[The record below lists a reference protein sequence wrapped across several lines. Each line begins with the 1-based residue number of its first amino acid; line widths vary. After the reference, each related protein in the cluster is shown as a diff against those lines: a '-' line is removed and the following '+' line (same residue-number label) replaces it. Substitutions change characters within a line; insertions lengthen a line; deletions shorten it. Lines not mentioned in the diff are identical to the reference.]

1 MQMLGD
7 RIKALRDAQGWTQQQ
22 LADKAKVSQ
31 QLVWKIESG
40 QVSETKKLPALAKA
54 FGMTVEQLLAGRSDV
69 REATA
74 PYHGIQL
81 TRSGAMLGAE
91 WEKLDIEDRTRIEAE
106 ILMLVAARK
115 REEVLGKKARQT
127 KKDEDRRQ

>member
-1 MQMLGD
+1 MLGD

-40 QVSETKKLPALAKA
+40 QVSETKKLPSLAKA
-54 FGMTVEQLLAGRSDV
+54 FGMTVEQLLAGRSEV
-69 REATA
+69 REPTA

-91 WEKLDIEDRTRIEAE
+91 WEKLDIDDRTRLEAE
-106 ILMLVAARK
+106 ILTLVAAKK
-115 REEVLGKKARQT
+115 RGELAGKNLRRG